1 MADAATL
8 KSLKLAG
15 YAVTPSDQWT
25 LPSRDFERVS
35 SPNIGAP
42 PSREVRPTVAIAS
55 GPIRKPTD
63 RAVIRDILNTS
74 GWELVAEL
82 YDGTTYTMNDC
93 AIEGNPN
100 LETDGGIYSLEVSGI
115 PQQL

>member
-8 KSLKLAG
+8 KSLKLG
-15 YAVTPSDQWT
+15 DVVVTPSDQWV
-25 LPSRDFERVS
+25 LPMRSFERVS

-55 GPIRKPTD
+55 GPIRKLTNRKD
-63 RAVIRDILNTS
+63 MADILNTT

-82 YDGTTYTMNDC
+82 YDGTTYIMKDC

-100 LETDGGIYSLEVSGI
+100 LETDGGVIPLEVSGQ
-115 PQQL
+115 PEQL